1 MDELKA
7 FKEGVWYLGNA
18 GWVFGICDRTLAST
32 MDGMI
37 TSPDL
42 IQLST
47 AGALFV
53 AWLFLKP

>member
-7 FKEGVWYLGNA
+7 FKEGVWYAGNA
-18 GWVFGICDRTLAST
+18 AWVFGLCDRTIASG
-32 MDGMI
+32 MDGVI

-42 IQLST
+42 IQLGT
-47 AGALFV
+47 AGLLFV